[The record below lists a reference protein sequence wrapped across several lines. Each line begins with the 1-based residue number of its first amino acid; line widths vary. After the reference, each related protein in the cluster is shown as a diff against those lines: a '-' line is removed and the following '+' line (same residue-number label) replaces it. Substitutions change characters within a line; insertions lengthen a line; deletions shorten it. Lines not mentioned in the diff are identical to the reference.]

1 MKKNRFDWFLMILF
15 LINTVLATFDSNYI
29 AALGWACALLTMG
42 RIIINNISNDEKI

>member
-29 AALGWACALLTMG
+29 AALGWACALLIMG
-42 RIIINNISNDEKI
+42 RILLNNVEQE